1 MTIKAVVLDLD
12 GTISTFNLDY
22 KTLRAEVRGYLIKM
36 GVPTSVLNVNE
47 NIFDMLKK
55 AELFMTNK
63 RKLGLIEEINKQSMN
78 IAEKY
83 ELEAAMSTSLLPG
96 ALETLKDLRKMGLK
110 IGLCTVN
117 SRNSTEHIL
126 NQFKLDEFFDS
137 ITTREKVAHVKPN
150 PEHCQ
155 ATLKGLGV
163 DAAEAVVVG
172 DSVNDIIG
180 AKEIKAIA
188 VGLITG
194 SVPQERLIDAGANY
208 IVTSITDLPALV
220 EKINRAESTIV

>member
-22 KTLRAEVRGYLIKM
+22 KTVRAEVRGYLIKM
-36 GVPTSVLNVNE
+36 GIPTSVLSVNE

-63 RKLGLIEEINKQSMN
+63 GKLGLIEEINKQTMN

-96 ALETLKDLRKMGLK
+96 ALETLKALRKMGLK

-117 SRNSTEHIL
+117 SRNSTERIL

-137 ITTREKVAHVKPN
+137 VTTREKVTHVKPN

-155 ATLKGLGV
+155 ATLNCLGV
-163 DAAEAVVVG
+163 DAAEAVVIG
-172 DSVNDIIG
+172 DSVNDILG
-180 AKEIKAIA
+180 AKDLKAIA
-188 VGLITG
+188 VGLTTG
-194 SVPQERLIDAGANY
+194 FVPQEKLIDAGANY

-220 EKINRAESTIV
+220 EKINKAESAVA